1 MERLGLKVTSD
12 FLAMGTERPK
22 PESQAIVPPGAPG
35 WVSESLIRTTLE
47 VWQPF
52 ANRPL
57 TPDDA
62 LAMLINISQ
71 LFEVVGLTSPEDRES

>member
-1 MERLGLKVTSD
+1 MDTG
-12 FLAMGTERPK
+12 RPQ

-35 WVSESLIRTTLE
+35 WVSESLIHTTIE
-47 VWQPF
+47 TWQPF

-62 LAMLINISQ
+62 LTMLINVGE
-71 LFEVVGLTSPEDRES
+71 LFVAAGLTAGGEG